1 MAKFQLRRVGVRRE
15 PASRERRDRRER
27 DWCER
32 GCEQDRR
39 GEGRETGAGPT
50 IRMGG
55 EGGMPDSRARSS
67 GICGRVHGR
76 ARGGAARRSGG
87 AGEQG
92 RRRWGRGIRHRSRT
106 CIDHRESSGRRGG
119 ERLQQERGLG
129 CARTQS
135 TKEPPSAP
143 SRRDQQIGEV
153 SRRGADPGHP
163 GESHDP
169 GRGAL
174 PRCKRV
180 QRAAALTNG
189 LALLCET

>member
-1 MAKFQLRRVGVRRE
+1 MSDGSR
-15 PASRERRDRRER
+15 PAESAEIDGSGIGASGGANKIGG
-27 DWCER
+27 ER
-32 GCEQDRR
+32 GER
-39 GEGRETGAGPT
+39 RETGAGPT

-67 GICGRVHGR
+67 GICGRVRGR
-76 ARGGAARRSGG
+76 ARGGAARQSGG

-106 CIDHRESSGRRGG
+106 CIDHHESSGRRGG